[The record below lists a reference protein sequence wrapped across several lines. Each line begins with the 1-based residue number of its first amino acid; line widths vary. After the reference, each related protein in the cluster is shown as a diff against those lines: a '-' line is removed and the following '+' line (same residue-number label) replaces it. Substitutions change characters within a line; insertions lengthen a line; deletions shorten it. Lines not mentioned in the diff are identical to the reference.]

1 MQISTTRFGQIE
13 VDPLD
18 VLLFPCGLFGFEQSK
33 HFILLGDE
41 RDPVIAWL
49 QSTSEPATAFVVV
62 SPRRFVRDYRLR
74 VAQSDLAL
82 VLQEED
88 DETFVL
94 ALASRSDNG
103 WTLNLRAPIVIN
115 PQRRLGKQ
123 IVTLDEQPIQFALK
137 GFTGSLRKTA

>member
-1 MQISTTRFGQIE
+1 MQINSTRFGQIE
-13 VDPLD
+13 IDPLD

-33 HFILLGDE
+33 HFVLLGDE
-41 RDPVIAWL
+41 REPAIAWL
-49 QSTSEPATAFVVV
+49 QSTSDPAVAFIAV

-82 VLQEED
+82 VLQED
-88 DETFVL
+88 SDETFVL
-94 ALASRSDNG
+94 ALASRGESG
-103 WTLNLRAPIVIN
+103 WTVNLRAPIVIN

-123 IVTLDEQPIQFALK
+123 VVTLDEQPIQFALK